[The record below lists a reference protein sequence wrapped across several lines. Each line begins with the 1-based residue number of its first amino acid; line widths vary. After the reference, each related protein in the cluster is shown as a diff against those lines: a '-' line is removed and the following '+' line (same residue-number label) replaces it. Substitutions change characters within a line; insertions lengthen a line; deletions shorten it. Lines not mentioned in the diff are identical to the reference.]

1 MTTAPPLATPAIEM
15 SFHHVG
21 VAVKSID
28 AALEYY
34 TGLFGLRQVSEPLEV
49 PGEHVRVCFLEAP
62 HLSTSGALPHLSLS
76 GTLPPSG
83 GTAPGV
89 LIELVE
95 GIGEKSPVADIVSR
109 TGAGPYHLCYRVD
122 DLDAAI
128 RRLRAGGCLRLKR
141 FERPGPGPGRFA
153 FLLTPDRQL
162 FELCEAADGENV

>member
-1 MTTAPPLATPAIEM
+1 MTTVPSLATPAVDM

-21 VAVKSID
+21 VAVKSIE

-34 TGLFGLRQVSEPLEV
+34 TGLFGLRQVCEPLDV

-62 HLSTSGALPHLSLS
+62 HSSA
-76 GTLPPSG
+76 SG

-95 GIGEKSPVADIVSR
+95 GIGEKSPVADIVAR
-109 TGAGPYHLCYRVD
+109 TGAGPYHICYRVA

-141 FERPGPGPGRFA
+141 FERPGPGPRRFA

-162 FELCEAADGENV
+162 FELCEAAD

>member
-1 MTTAPPLATPAIEM
+1 MKTAPDIESPLEATAVNM

-49 PGEHVRVCFLEAP
+49 PGEHVRVCFLEV
-62 HLSTSGALPHLSLS
+62 
-76 GTLPPSG
+76 PPG

-95 GIGEKSPVADIVSR
+95 GIGEKSPVADIVAR
-109 TGAGPYHLCYRVD
+109 TGAGPYHLCYRVA

-141 FERPGPGPGRFA
+141 FERPGPGPRRFA

-162 FELCEAADGENV
+162 FELCEAADGEKPDERNTP